1 MDEMRKVSQ
10 QINNVVNDNIQKLAR
25 IFPEVVK
32 DGRVDIVALKEE
44 LGEFTESSAEKYELT
59 WAGKKNA
66 KKIYQEDIVGRTL
79 KYYPEESVDP
89 NKTKNLYIEGDNL
102 EVLKLLR
109 QNYYGAIKMIYID
122 PPYNTGND
130 FVYNDSFKM
139 DEEDVEVAEET
150 VDEYGERFSVN
161 LKTGNRFHA
170 NWLNMIYPRLKL
182 AKDLLTD
189 DGIIIISID
198 DCEQKDLKYVCD
210 DVFGEAN
217 FIDNIIWK
225 KRYGGG
231 AKERYLV
238 SLHEYALMYAKYIN
252 NIDEIFV
259 PLSKES
265 AERYYTKKDE
275 YYPERGGY
283 RTHPLEAGKAMDA
296 RPNLIYPIPAPDGSE
311 IWPRKQWL
319 WSKERAYEAL
329 EKGELE
335 IVKGKDDNWVVSSK
349 QYLYDENGE
358 MRPGKFFSII
368 DNVYTQHGT
377 NEMIKIMGDAKIFQY
392 PKPSEFIKQLLQ
404 LGTTKDCIVMDFFS
418 GSSATAHAVM
428 QLNKEDNGKRKF
440 IMVQLPERCPEDS
453 VAYKNGYKTICEIGR
468 ERIKRSGAIVTEN
481 NYDSGIDIGFKVFK
495 TSDTNIKWR
504 SLLSEGQLNL
514 TQIESTPDQM
524 DFMPGSKDEDIV
536 YELILR
542 QRDVPLSEKM
552 DQLSNIGERT
562 YLYAD
567 SCLVCLES
575 KITEEMVDKLAGLDP
590 VPVKFIF
597 RDSAFG
603 DDIALKDETFRRL
616 KAVID
621 KNAGGAK
628 ISYTVEFI

>member
-1 MDEMRKVSQ
+1 MEEKKVSQ
-10 QINNVVNDNIQKLAR
+10 QINDIVGENVQKLATL
-25 IFPEVVK
+25 FPEAVR
-32 DGRVDIVALKEE
+32 DGQVDFETLKEE
-44 LGEFTESSAEKYELT
+44 LGQFAESSIEKYELT
-59 WAGKKNA
+59 WAGKKEA
-66 KKIYQEDIVGRTL
+66 KKLVQEDVVGRTL
-79 KYYPEESVDP
+79 KYYPEESVNP
-89 NKTKNLYIEGDNL
+89 NNSKNLYIEGDNL
-102 EVLKLLR
+102 EVLKLIR
-109 QNYYGAIKMIYID
+109 QNYYGAVKMIYID

-139 DEEDVEVAEET
+139 AEDEADKAEGV
-150 VDEYGERFSVN
+150 VDEYGERFTVN
-161 LKTGNRFHA
+161 LKSGNRFHA

-189 DGIIIISID
+189 DGIIVISID

-210 DVFGEAN
+210 DIFGEVN

-238 SLHEYALMYAKYIN
+238 SLHEYALMYAKDIN
-252 NIDEIFV
+252 NIEEIFV

-275 YYPERGGY
+275 YYSTRGGY

-319 WSKERAYEAL
+319 WSKERAYDAL

-335 IVKGKDDNWVVSSK
+335 IVKGKDNNWVVSSK

-377 NEMIKIMGDAKIFQY
+377 NDMIKIMGDAKIFQY
-392 PKPSEFIKQLLQ
+392 PKPSELIKQLLQ
-404 LGTTKDCIVMDFFS
+404 LGTNKDCIVMDFFS
-418 GSSATAHAVM
+418 GSAATAHAVM
-428 QLNKEDNGKRKF
+428 QLNKEDNGKRRY
-440 IMVQLPERCPEDS
+440 IMVQLPERCAEDS
-453 VAYKNGYKTICEIGR
+453 DAYKNGYKTICEIGK
-468 ERIKRSGAIVTEN
+468 ERIRRSAAIVTEN
-481 NYDSGIDIGFKVFK
+481 NYDSDIDTGFKVFK
-495 TSDTNIKWR
+495 AADTNIKWN
-504 SLLSEGQLNL
+504 SLIADGQLDI
-514 TQIESTPDQM
+514 TQIESTPDLM

-542 QRDVPLSEKM
+542 QRDVPLSEK
-552 DQLSNIGERT
+552 LERLTNIGERT

-567 SCLVCLES
+567 SYLVCLES
-575 KITEEMVDKLAGLDP
+575 KITETMVDKLAGLDP

-621 KNAGGAK
+621 KNVGNTK
-628 ISYTVEFI
+628 VSYTVEFI

>member
-1 MDEMRKVSQ
+1 MEEKKVSQ
-10 QINNVVNDNIQKLAR
+10 QINNIVGENIQKLASL
-25 IFPEVVK
+25 FPETVK
-32 DGRVDIVALKEE
+32 DGQVDFEALKEE
-44 LGEFTESSAEKYELT
+44 LGQFAEPSIEKYELT
-59 WAGKKNA
+59 WAGKKEA
-66 KKIYQEDIVGRTL
+66 KKLAQEDVVGRTL
-79 KYYPEESVDP
+79 KYYPEESVNP
-89 NKTKNLYIEGDNL
+89 NSTKNLYIEGDNL

-130 FVYNDSFKM
+130 FVYNDSFNM
-139 DEEDVEVAEET
+139 AEDEADKAEG
-150 VDEYGERFSVN
+150 VIDDYGERFTVN
-161 LKTGNRFHA
+161 LKSGNRFHA

-210 DVFGEAN
+210 DIFGEAN

-238 SLHEYALMYAKYIN
+238 SLHEYALMYAKDIN
-252 NIDEIFV
+252 NIEEIFV

-275 YYPERGGY
+275 YYSTRGGY

-319 WSKERAYEAL
+319 WSKERAYDAL

-335 IVKGKDDNWVVSSK
+335 IVKGKDDKWVVSSK

-392 PKPSEFIKQLLQ
+392 PKPSELIKQLLQ
-404 LGTTKDCIVMDFFS
+404 LGTNKDCIVMDFFS
-418 GSSATAHAVM
+418 GSAATAHAVM
-428 QLNKEDNGKRKF
+428 QLNKEDNGKRRF
-440 IMVQLPERCPEDS
+440 IMVQLPEKCAEDS
-453 VAYKNGYKTICEIGR
+453 DAYKNGYKTICEIGK
-468 ERIKRSGAIVTEN
+468 ERIKRSAAIVTEH
-481 NYDSGIDIGFKVFK
+481 NYDSDIDTGFKVFK
-495 TSDTNIKWR
+495 AADTNIKWN
-504 SLLSEGQLNL
+504 SFISDGQLDI
-514 TQIESTPDQM
+514 TQIESTPDLM

-542 QRDVPLSEKM
+542 QRDVPLSEKLERLT
-552 DQLSNIGERT
+552 DIGERT

-567 SCLVCLES
+567 SYLVCLES
-575 KITEEMVDKLAGLDP
+575 KIDETMVNKLAELDP
-590 VPVKFIF
+590 VPIKFIF

-621 KNAGGAK
+621 KNAGNAK
-628 ISYTVEFI
+628 VSYTVEFI

>member
-1 MDEMRKVSQ
+1 MDEKRVSQ
-10 QINNVVNDNIQKLAR
+10 QLNNIVNENVQKLAAL
-25 IFPEVVK
+25 FPEVVK
-32 DGRVDIVALKEE
+32 DGKVDFEALREE
-44 LGEFTESSAEKYELT
+44 IGEFAETSAEKYELT
-59 WAGKKNA
+59 WAGKKDA
-66 KKIYQEDIVGRTL
+66 KKLAQEDVLGRTL
-79 KYYPEESVDP
+79 KYYPEESVNP
-89 NKTKNLYIEGDNL
+89 SNTKNIYIEGDNL

-130 FVYNDSFKM
+130 FIYNDSFEM
-139 DEEDVEVAEET
+139 TESDTYVADGT

-161 LKTGNRFHA
+161 LKSGNRFHA

-182 AKDLLTD
+182 AKDLLKD

-210 DVFGEAN
+210 DIFGEEN

-238 SLHEYALMYAKYIN
+238 SLHEYALMYAKDIN
-252 NIDEIFV
+252 NIEEIFV

-265 AERYYTKKDE
+265 ADRYYTKKDE
-275 YYPERGGY
+275 YYSTRGGY

-296 RPNLIYPIPAPDGSE
+296 RPNLIYSIPAPDGSE
-311 IWPRKQWL
+311 IWPKKQWL
-319 WSKERAYEAL
+319 WSKERAYDAL
-329 EKGELE
+329 GKGELE

-349 QYLYDENGE
+349 QYLYDEKGE

-392 PKPSEFIKQLLQ
+392 PKPSELIRQLLQ

-418 GSSATAHAVM
+418 GSAATAHAVM
-428 QLNKEDNGKRKF
+428 QLNKEDNGTRKY
-440 IMVQLPERCPEDS
+440 IMVQLPEKCAEDS
-453 VAYKNGYKTICEIGR
+453 DAYKHGYKTICDIGK
-468 ERIKRSGAIVTEN
+468 ERIKRSAAIVTDN
-481 NYDSGIDIGFKVFK
+481 NYDSNIDTGYKVFK
-495 TSDTNIKWR
+495 VSDTNIKWNT
-504 SLLSEGQLNL
+504 LIKAGQLDL
-514 TQIESTPDQM
+514 TQIESTPDM
-524 DFMPGSKDEDIV
+524 TDFMPNSKDEDIV
-536 YELILR
+536 YEIMLR
-542 QRDVPLSEKM
+542 QRDVPLSENMEK
-552 DQLSNIGERT
+552 LNAIGQRT
-562 YLYAD
+562 FLYAN
-567 SCLVCLES
+567 SYLVCLES

-621 KNAGGAK
+621 KNAGDTK
-628 ISYTVEFI
+628 VSYTVEFI

>member
-1 MDEMRKVSQ
+1 MKERKVSA
-10 QINNVVNDNIQKLAR
+10 QINNVSDDNIQKLATL
-25 IFPEVVK
+25 FPEAVK
-32 DGRVDIVALKEE
+32 DGQVDFEALREE
-44 LGEFTESSAEKYELT
+44 FGQFSDVSVEKYELN
-59 WAGKKNA
+59 WAGKKEA
-66 KKIYQEDIVGRTL
+66 KKIVQEDVVGRTL
-79 KYYPEESVDP
+79 KFYPEESVNP
-89 NKTKNLYIEGDNL
+89 SKTKNLYIEGDNL

-109 QNYYGAIKMIYID
+109 QNYYGAVKMIYID

-139 DEEDVEVAEET
+139 NEDEVGIAEGT
-150 VDEYGERFSVN
+150 VDEYGEKLTIN

-170 NWLNMIYPRLKL
+170 NWLNMIYPRLKI

-198 DCEQKDLKYVCD
+198 DCEQKDLRYVCD
-210 DVFGEAN
+210 DVFGESN

-238 SLHEYALMYAKYIN
+238 SLHEYALMYAKDIN
-252 NIDEIFV
+252 NIEEIFV

-275 YYPERGGY
+275 YYSKRGGY
-283 RTHPLEAGKAMDA
+283 RTHPLEAGKAMDP

-311 IWPRKQWL
+311 IWPKKQWL

-329 EKGELE
+329 ERGELE

-349 QYLYDENGE
+349 QYLYDDNGE
-358 MRPGKFFSII
+358 MRKGKFFSII

-377 NEMIKIMGDAKIFQY
+377 NEMIRIMGDAKIFQY
-392 PKPSEFIKQLLQ
+392 PKPSELIKQLLQ
-404 LGTTKDCIVMDFFS
+404 LGTTKNCIVMDFFS
-418 GSSATAHAVM
+418 GSAATAHAVM
-428 QLNKEDNGKRKF
+428 QLNKEDGGKRQF
-440 IMVQLPERCPEDS
+440 IMVQIPEKCAEDS
-453 VAYKNGYKTICEIGR
+453 VAYKTGYKNICEIGK
-468 ERIKRSGAIVTEN
+468 ERIKRSGAIVTDN
-481 NYDSGIDIGFKVFK
+481 SDSDIDIGFKVFK
-495 TSDTNIKWR
+495 ASDSNIKWGTTITD
-504 SLLSEGQLNL
+504 GQLDI
-514 TQIESTPDQM
+514 TQIESTPDLI
-524 DFMPGSKDEDIV
+524 DFIPGSKDEDIV
-536 YELILR
+536 YEMILR
-542 QRDVPLSEKM
+542 QRDVPLSEK
-552 DQLSNIGERT
+552 LERLT
-562 YLYAD
+562 NFGDRIYLYAD
-567 SCLVCLES
+567 SYLVCLES
-575 KITEEMVDKLAGLDP
+575 KITERMVDKLAGLDP

-621 KNAGGAK
+621 KNAGDANV
-628 ISYTVEFI
+628 SYTVEFI